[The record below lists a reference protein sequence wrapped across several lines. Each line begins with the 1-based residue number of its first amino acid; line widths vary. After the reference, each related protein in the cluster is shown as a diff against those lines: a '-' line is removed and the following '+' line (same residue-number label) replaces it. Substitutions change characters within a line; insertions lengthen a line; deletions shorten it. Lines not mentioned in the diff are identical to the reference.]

1 MTCLCLL
8 IKLLCFLPNQL
19 REMVKAEVQNAKK
32 QSLSELDG
40 LLETIQLLAN
50 DTQYECAMGKMEVSR
65 LCWLCFLLRQGV
77 ILTLS
82 KITIH

>member
-1 MTCLCLL
+1 M
-8 IKLLCFLPNQL
+8 I
-19 REMVKAEVQNAKK
+19 KAEVQNAKK

-65 LCWLCFLLRQGV
+65 LCCFFVETGSYIDTEQDQNS
-77 ILTLS
+77 LT
-82 KITIH
+82 